1 MSETDFKEDCVFC
14 DLIKQQVALYENNY
28 MIIIRDI
35 NPQARLHYLIISKK
49 HFTDLN
55 DIIKNDI
62 ELLGKILKSIEFI
75 TPKLGIPS
83 YRLMTNNGKAAG
95 QQIMHLHFHLMC
107 D

>member
-1 MSETDFKEDCVFC
+1 
-14 DLIKQQVALYENNY
+14 

-35 NPQARLHYLIISKK
+35 NPQARLHYLIISKN

-62 ELLGKILKSIEFI
+62 DLLGRILKSIEFI
-75 TPKLGIPS
+75 TPKLGIPE
-83 YRLMTNNGKAAG
+83 YRLQTNNGKNAG